1 MYDTTVIYSRVI
13 GIQASSRELDLKKV
27 LRHELAPVPTSMF
40 HDSGA
45 ARMCK
50 AKSDLKKRLARE
62 TSSRIVETNQA
73 AIALDGSAI
82 LWVVHWPAKGTV
94 VDFVNNFKKYISNK
108 LHESDVYLVFDRY
121 RDYST
126 KSVTR
131 EGRASD
137 ASRLYQLSE
146 NMPLPSQKAV
156 LTVSAN
162 KKPLIGTICGN
173 LAGDV
178 SFHTQHTSIHKL
190 VITASDNTPTEIH
203 KGAVYLRRDMATSHE
218 EADNIIAQQAIMWA
232 KQQPGAVSV
241 IADDT
246 DVSVLLIHH
255 YQNEGLTS
263 AMFMISPVQQR
274 STIDIKATVEK
285 HHAIVPGLLAA
296 HALSGCDTV
305 PTYLGIGKCTV
316 LKILNAAFDSLT
328 MLGSINA
335 PLSEVVH
342 QSTKFIAS
350 CYSRIAG
357 NDMSEIRY
365 KVWAAKFGNTASSA
379 PPIQS
384 LPPSSEAF
392 TENVKRAHLQT
403 CIWSAAVLLDPP
415 DLDPLKYGYLKHEP
429 SKSLLPVTVPAG
441 VALAPDEIMSLIRCN
456 CSEGT
461 RRCSTMRCSCCRT
474 RLPCSVFCKC
484 NAGDD
489 YSNELTRTVT
499 GPQENSE

>member
-1 MYDTTVIYSRVI
+1 
-13 GIQASSRELDLKKV
+13 
-27 LRHELAPVPTSMF
+27 MF

-73 AIALDGSAI
+73 AIVLDGSAI

-131 EGRASD
+131 ERRASD

-156 LTVSAN
+156 LTVSAY
-162 KKPLIGTICGN
+162 KKQLIGTICGN

-178 SFHTQHTSIHKL
+178 AFHTQHTSIHKL

-203 KGAVYLRRDMATSHE
+203 KGAVYLRRDMATSQK
-218 EADNIIAQQAIMWA
+218 EADNIIAQQAIMCA

-246 DVSVLLIHH
+246 DVFVLLIHH

-263 AMFMISPVQQR
+263 AMFMTSPVQQR

-285 HHAIVPGLLAA
+285 HQAIVPGLLAA

-305 PTYLGIGKCTV
+305 PTYFGIGKGTV
-316 LKILNAAFDSLT
+316 LKILNAAPDSLT
-328 MLGSINA
+328 MLGSLNA
-335 PLSEVVH
+335 SLSEVVH

-357 NDMSEIRY
+357 HDMSEIRY
-365 KVWAAKFGNTASSA
+365 KVWTAKFGNTASSA

-403 CIWSAAVLLDPP
+403 YIWKAAVLLDPP

-429 SKSLLPVTVPAG
+429 IKSLLPVTVPAG

-474 RLPCSVFCKC
+474 RLPCTVFCKC

-489 YSNELTRTVT
+489 CSNELTCTVT
-499 GPQENSE
+499 DPQENSE